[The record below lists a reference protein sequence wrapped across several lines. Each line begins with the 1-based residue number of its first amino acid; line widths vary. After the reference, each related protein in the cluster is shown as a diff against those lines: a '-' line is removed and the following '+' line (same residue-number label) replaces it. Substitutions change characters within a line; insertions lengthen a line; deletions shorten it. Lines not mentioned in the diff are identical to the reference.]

1 MVTDPELE
9 KRMAQDDFAGLGQM
23 VQSLMRLPQ
32 GLCKTRGNCCRVVTY
47 KGSLGVEDIAELAQS
62 DSEQSENARDF
73 LTLFEPY
80 AHQED
85 AREIAPLFVEQVRQT
100 VPEEKQAEI
109 SFFRCRFLG
118 DTGLCRIWE
127 DRPTGCRMYPFPHE
141 KTIYHPGCG
150 FAKAGQENWEKIQT
164 IVNFFERRQSELKAQ
179 SQQLHQ

>member
-1 MVTDPELE
+1 MVMDPELE
-9 KRMAQDDFAGLGQM
+9 KLMAEDNFAELGQR

-47 KGSLGVEDIAELAQS
+47 KGSLGVEEISELACS
-62 DSEQSENARDF
+62 DSPQSENAQDF

-80 AHQED
+80 ASQDD
-85 AREIAPLFVEQVRQT
+85 AREIAPMFVEQVRQT
-100 VPEEKQAEI
+100 ASEEAQDDI

-118 DTGLCRIWE
+118 DTGQCRIWE

-150 FAKAGQENWEKIQT
+150 FAKAGHENVQKIQT
-164 IVNFFERRQSELKAQ
+164 IIQFFERREGELKEQSEHLQ
-179 SQQLHQ
+179 